1 MGGDSPTTVS
11 GTRRTARR
19 VLAQAAQQV
28 DHTAAWLAFFG
39 VLEVAIIAAATA
51 QWRQWAEHKHDRA
64 MRDLDDLRIV
74 LDHGYDAADGAL
86 RSLADAR
93 DAIRRHIDSKVT
105 AVLPSITAE
114 HLASWSPEQH
124 ERHREQLEQVT
135 EGMED
140 LIERLAERSR
150 EHITEVA
157 LFSRRLAIRRGP
169 DDPVTKDLVAVL
181 DALTAMLNAI
191 VAQPEMLKGTDRASE
206 LEADATEARSRG
218 NAALAAY
225 AMMRAGS
232 SALGWCRGAAR
243 ARRAGAVS
251 VTTTS

>member
-1 MGGDSPTTVS
+1 MAPTSSTGCPAAYSPP
-11 GTRRTARR
+11 R
-19 VLAQAAQQV
+19 VNPGSAAGRSHGRV
-28 DHTAAWLAFFG
+28 AAFVG
-39 VLEVAIIAAATA
+39 VLGVAIIAAATA

-105 AVLPSITAE
+105 AVLPSFTAE

-140 LIERLAERSR
+140 VIEPLAERSG

-181 DALTAMLNAI
+181 GRPESDLERHPGPAGDAQGHRQGER
-191 VAQPEMLKGTDRASE
+191 VG
-206 LEADATEARSRG
+206 G
-218 NAALAAY
+218 
-225 AMMRAGS
+225 
-232 SALGWCRGAAR
+232 
-243 ARRAGAVS
+243 
-251 VTTTS
+251 

>member
-1 MGGDSPTTVS
+1 MGTTLPT
-11 GTRRTARR
+11 GRCA
-19 VLAQAAQQV
+19 
-28 DHTAAWLAFFG
+28 
-39 VLEVAIIAAATA
+39 
-51 QWRQWAEHKHDRA
+51 
-64 MRDLDDLRIV
+64 
-74 LDHGYDAADGAL
+74 
-86 RSLADAR
+86 RSLMR

-157 LFSRRLAIRRGP
+157 LFSRRLTIRRGP

-191 VAQPEMLKGTDRASE
+191 MAQPEMLKGTDRASQLDETE
-206 LEADATEARSRG
+206 LERAQAASRAG
-218 NAALAAY
+218 NVAALCG
-225 AMMRAGS
+225 GS
-232 SALGWCRGAAR
+232 SSFLLGR
-243 ARRAGAVS
+243 ASFLLGRAIPSSGGS
-251 VTTTS
+251 